1 MKADPLCIEL
11 TRGESI
17 ESIHFVDVAVVD
29 SSGKEMVS
37 FGDTDKP
44 VLPRSA
50 IKPIQALP
58 LLETGAAEKFHLHE
72 IEIALAC
79 SSHSGEKLHVE
90 AIENWLSKIG
100 CRPEDLQCGRHDP
113 MNFNLV
119 LDEIHS
125 ERTPRVTA
133 NNCSGKHTGF
143 LTVMRHLEIDH
154 QNYLDPLHPLHA
166 DYVTPTLSEICHVDL
181 SKQQPGI
188 DGCGI
193 PVWAVPING
202 LARGWAELNHQP
214 SAPSLFEAMKN
225 QAFSVAGTDRICTE
239 IISSTKGKAI
249 VKTGAEGVFCA
260 AIPEEQIGVA
270 LKVRDGASRA
280 AAAALKWILG
290 EHGVVDKK
298 VSEPLTNHVGKHI
311 GEIRVSLKQA

>member
-11 TRGESI
+11 TRGESV
-17 ESIHFVDVAVVD
+17 ESIHFVDIAVVD
-29 SSGKEMVS
+29 SNGKETMS
-37 FGDTDKP
+37 LGDTGKS

-58 LLETGAAEKFHLHE
+58 LIETGAAEKFHLDE
-72 IEIALAC
+72 IEVALSC

-90 AIENWLSKIG
+90 AIESWLSKIG
-100 CRPEDLQCGRHDP
+100 CRPDDLQCGHHDP

-119 LDEIHS
+119 LDEIYS

-143 LTVMRHLEIDH
+143 LTVMRHLDMNH
-154 QNYLDPLHPLHA
+154 GNYLDPSHPLHA
-166 DYVTPTLSEICHVDL
+166 DYVTPMLSEICHVDL

-193 PVWAVPING
+193 PVWAVPLSG
-202 LARGWAELNHQP
+202 LAVGWAEMIRKP
-214 SAPSLFEAMKN
+214 SAAPLFEAMKN
-225 QAFSVAGTDRICTE
+225 QAFYVAGTDRVCTE
-239 IISSTKGKAI
+239 IILSTAGRAI

-260 AIPEEQIGVA
+260 VIPEEGIGVA

-280 AAAALKWILG
+280 AAAALKWVLSEYGIMERKL
-290 EHGVVDKK
+290 
-298 VSEPLTNHVGKHI
+298 SEPLTNHAGKHI
-311 GEIRVSLKQA
+311 GEIRVSLN